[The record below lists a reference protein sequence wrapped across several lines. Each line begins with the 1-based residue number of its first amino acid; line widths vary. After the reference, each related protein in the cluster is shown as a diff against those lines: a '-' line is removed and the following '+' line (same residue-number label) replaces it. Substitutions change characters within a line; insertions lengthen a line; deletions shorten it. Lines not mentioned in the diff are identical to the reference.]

1 MSRRL
6 PAEKMAAAK
15 ALRAKGHSIRE
26 VCALSGIAGIGT
38 VHRDTKG
45 IRLPFGPLK
54 RGPKRK
60 IPFNVCKALQEQ
72 GLNYR
77 QIAAR
82 LGCAHSAVY
91 RTLKTGKAAA

>member
-1 MSRRL
+1 MSRL
-6 PAEKMAAAK
+6 PDEKIAAIK

-26 VCALSGIAGIGT
+26 VSQLAKAGVGT
-38 VHRDTKG
+38 VHSYSGSIK
-45 IRLPFGPLK
+45 LPFGPLK

-60 IPFNVCKALQEQ
+60 VAYNVCKALQDQ

-82 LGCAHSAVY
+82 LGCAHSAVF
-91 RTLKTGKAAA
+91 RTLKTGKSAA

>member
-6 PAEKMAAAK
+6 PDEKITAIK

-26 VCALSGIAGIGT
+26 VSQLAKAGVGT
-38 VHRDTKG
+38 VHSYSEG
-45 IRLPFGPLK
+45 IDPPFGPLK

-60 IPFNVCKALQEQ
+60 VAYNVCKALQDQ

-82 LGCAHSAVY
+82 LGCAHSAVF
-91 RTLKTGKAAA
+91 RTLKTGRSAA